1 VSITI
6 RSAVFDRG
14 VVVPITLEFSASHHG
29 LPGII
34 FVGSPRSS
42 LIESKARV
50 FSTFRSLKISLPRAK
65 VTINMLPVEVP
76 KQGSSLD
83 LALAVGLLML
93 HGLIPV
99 YENLAVIGELGL
111 AGEVRPVERL
121 ALLTESLLE
130 QADKII
136 TSGQDKHMLMLVR
149 EPGKV
154 FLCNH
159 LQEILEDLM
168 GRKPLVALSREL
180 CWWEADFIPEPLEG
194 RISSS
199 LALALKLSLVGGH
212 HLLVYGSPGVGKSH
226 IKSYLVGLLPPLSS
240 EDMRLRMLKHS
251 QAHTRVYSPH
261 TTATIAGLLGGGTPF
276 QAGMLEQADKGIL
289 FLDELPE
296 FSSQVLESL
305 RQPLEEEG
313 VTLIRS
319 GRSYFVPSSC
329 TVIATANPC
338 PCGYFGEKKCSC
350 SFARVQQYLHRLSGP
365 LLDRFALQ
373 YRVMQNEKQD
383 VALSQLAVEIVEAR
397 KYQLTSRP
405 GFPSLVRLYSQDH
418 LRRLDCWP
426 PNGEYALSQRRCLHL
441 ARVARTLADIR
452 LSETVSPHDW
462 TQAESLVVQS
472 WA

>member
-1 VSITI
+1 
-6 RSAVFDRG
+6 
-14 VVVPITLEFSASHHG
+14 
-29 LPGII
+29 
-34 FVGSPRSS
+34 
-42 LIESKARV
+42 
-50 FSTFRSLKISLPRAK
+50 
-65 VTINMLPVEVP
+65 
-76 KQGSSLD
+76 
-83 LALAVGLLML
+83 
-93 HGLIPV
+93 
-99 YENLAVIGELGL
+99 
-111 AGEVRPVERL
+111 
-121 ALLTESLLE
+121 
-130 QADKII
+130 
-136 TSGQDKHMLMLVR
+136 
-149 EPGKV
+149 
-154 FLCNH
+154 
-159 LQEILEDLM
+159 
-168 GRKPLVALSREL
+168 
-180 CWWEADFIPEPLEG
+180 
-194 RISSS
+194 
-199 LALALKLSLVGGH
+199 
-212 HLLVYGSPGVGKSH
+212 
-226 IKSYLVGLLPPLSS
+226 LSS
-240 EDMRLRMLKHS
+240 EDRRLRMLKNS
-251 QAHTRVYSPH
+251 LAHTRVYSPH